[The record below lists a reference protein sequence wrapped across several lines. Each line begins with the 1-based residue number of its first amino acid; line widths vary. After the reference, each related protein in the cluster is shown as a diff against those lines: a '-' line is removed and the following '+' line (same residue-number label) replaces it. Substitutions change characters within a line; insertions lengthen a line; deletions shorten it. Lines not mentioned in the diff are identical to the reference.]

1 VRSDTG
7 GFWWRWLAGTAALF
21 GLVWGLLAVL
31 GTDPR
36 PERVLLLV
44 VLATS
49 VLALVSVGLVSDGPD
64 WSVYSVQSSTPTG
77 QDARLGMYTRV
88 IVGHLDAR
96 DIDAGLRDR
105 FADLADRRLRQRHGV
120 GLHDPGAAALLGDES
135 YKILTGPAR
144 RLSRDEITR
153 CVGRIEEL

>member
-1 VRSDTG
+1 MRSG
-7 GFWWRWLAGTAALF
+7 NGSFWWRWLVGTAALF

-31 GTDPR
+31 DTDPR

-49 VLALVSVGLVSDGPD
+49 VVALVTLGLVSDGPD
-64 WSVYSVQSSTPTG
+64 WNVYSIQSDTPPG
-77 QDARLGMYTRV
+77 QDTRLGMYTRV
-88 IVGHLDAR
+88 IAGHLDAR
-96 DIDAGLRDR
+96 LVDSGLRDR
-105 FADLADRRLRQRHGV
+105 FADLADRRLRQRHGL

-144 RLSRDEITR
+144 RLSRDEIAR

>member
-1 VRSDTG
+1 MRSDSG

-31 GTDPR
+31 DTDPR

-49 VLALVSVGLVSDGPD
+49 VVALVSVGLVSDGPD
-64 WSVYSVQSSTPTG
+64 WTVYSIQSDTPPG

-88 IVGHLDAR
+88 IAGHLDSR
-96 DIDAGLRDR
+96 LVDAGLRDR
-105 FADLADRRLRQRHGV
+105 FADLADRRLRQRHGL

-135 YKILTGPAR
+135 HKILTGPPR
-144 RLSRDEITR
+144 RLSRDEIAR
-153 CVGRIEEL
+153 CVRQIEEL